1 MYLYSGD
8 YPHGKNH
15 IASYGDGGMRGYST
29 SYGRTVYRVFAPGIY
44 DRLNTG
50 SISIN
55 ISSDLYIRRRTSS
68 IRYKTNI
75 VPITDEVFESAYD
88 MRPITYNSKN
98 DDITEMI
105 HGLIAEEVNE
115 IDNCR
120 PLVMFENE
128 ETLTTPDGFDYGR
141 LNVILIGLAKKQ
153 KEKIEFMEQKL
164 ANFKQR
170 LSSLGGI
177 N

>member
-1 MYLYSGD
+1 MYLYNGD
-8 YPHGKNH
+8 FPHGKNH
-15 IASYGDGGMRGYST
+15 ISSFSDGGLLAYNFG
-29 SYGRTVYRVFAPGIY
+29 YGRTTFEIFANGIY
-44 DRLNTG
+44 DRLSTRQRTL
-50 SISIN
+50 N
-55 ISSDLYIRRRTSS
+55 IHSDLYLRRRTSS

-75 VPITDEVFESAYD
+75 MPIPDEVFESAYD
-88 MRPITYNSKN
+88 MRPVTYNSKN
-98 DDITEMI
+98 DEVTEMI

-115 IDNCR
+115 IDKCR

-153 KEKIEFMEQKL
+153 KEKIELMEQKL
-164 ANFKQR
+164 ANFKER
-170 LSSLGGI
+170 LASLGGV

>member
-1 MYLYSGD
+1 MYIYSGA
-8 YPHGKNH
+8 YPHIQNH
-15 IASYGDGGMRGYST
+15 IGSFSDGGMRLYST
-29 SYGRTVYRVFAPGIY
+29 TYGSGTVYKIFSNGIF
-44 DRLNTG
+44 DRTG
-50 SISIN
+50 SGNTLN
-55 ISSDLYIRRRTSS
+55 IYSDLYLRRRTSS

-75 VPITDEVFESAYD
+75 IPIDDEVFESAYD
-88 MRPITYNSKN
+88 MRPVTYNPK
-98 DDITEMI
+98 DEEIPEMI

-141 LNVILIGLAKKQ
+141 LNVILVGLAKRQ
-153 KEKIEFMEQKL
+153 KEKIQVMEQKL
-164 ANFKQR
+164 ADLKQR
-170 LSSLGGI
+170 LSDLRGV